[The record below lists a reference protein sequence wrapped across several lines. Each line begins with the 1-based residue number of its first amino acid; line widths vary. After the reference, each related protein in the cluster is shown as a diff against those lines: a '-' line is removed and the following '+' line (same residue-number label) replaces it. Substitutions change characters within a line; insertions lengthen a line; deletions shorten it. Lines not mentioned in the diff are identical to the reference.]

1 VHQTQ
6 ELGGINMAALHK
18 PFGQPDDPAAVGLQ
32 TGSRA
37 SVACIT
43 KRSTTFWCNFGSFE
57 QLQDFL

>member
-1 VHQTQ
+1 
-6 ELGGINMAALHK
+6 MAALHK